1 MSDKVIIQTS
11 GRFLVL
17 TKYTS
22 PGEMSMN
29 EGVSD
34 YGNMWKKQQVSS
46 AGLAVAEKSSES
58 SARERDLLTK
68 NISINNVTPPRPQR
82 ENSPL
87 TSLEAL

>member
-1 MSDKVIIQTS
+1 
-11 GRFLVL
+11 
-17 TKYTS
+17 
-22 PGEMSMN
+22 MSMN

-46 AGLAVAEKSSES
+46 AFTGLAVTEKSSEN